1 MMKIVGSALGIV
13 ALLLLTTPLRAEE
26 SAQQRF
32 EKARS
37 AADTPAKALEAQGY
51 KVKRVGPKRPI
62 STLSI
67 PTGVQCTSTCTF
79 IPPLCSLHCHL
90 I

>member
-1 MMKIVGSALGIV
+1 MKIVEALSV
-13 ALLLLTTPLRAEE
+13 LWHSCFSLLHCAEE

-37 AADTPAKALEAQGY
+37 AADTLAKALEAQGY